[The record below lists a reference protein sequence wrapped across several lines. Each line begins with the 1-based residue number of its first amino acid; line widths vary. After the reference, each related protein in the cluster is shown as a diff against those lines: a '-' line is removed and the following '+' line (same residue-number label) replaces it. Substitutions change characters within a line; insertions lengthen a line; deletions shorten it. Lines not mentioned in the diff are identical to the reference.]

1 MRATSILSTTLF
13 GLTTFTEAYYRGGPI
28 WGNNF
33 GIWGANA
40 SYDYVIVGGGTAGLA
55 LATRLAEDTSLTVAV
70 IEAGGFYEED
80 NGNISVVPGLSLAYT
95 SPTTLLTYAF
105 PSVDWAIETTP
116 QDGLQDQ
123 VYHYWRGRT
132 LGGTYVAASYCT
144 LSFADINH

>member
-1 MRATSILSTTLF
+1 MKASIVSAASFCLF
-13 GLTTFTEAYYRGGPI
+13 ALTEAYYRGGPI

-33 GIWGANA
+33 GVWGSNA

-55 LATRLAEDTSLTVAV
+55 LATRLAENTSLTVAV

-95 SPTTLLTYAF
+95 SPTATLTYSF
-105 PSVDWAIETTP
+105 PSVDWALQTTP
-116 QDGLQDQ
+116 QEGLQDQ

-132 LGGTYVAASYCT
+132 LGGTYVAAPIRS
-144 LSFADINH
+144 